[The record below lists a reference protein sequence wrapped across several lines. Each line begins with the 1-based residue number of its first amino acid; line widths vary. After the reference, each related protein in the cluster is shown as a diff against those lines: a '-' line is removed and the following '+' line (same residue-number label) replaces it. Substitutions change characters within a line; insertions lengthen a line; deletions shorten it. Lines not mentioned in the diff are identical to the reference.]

1 MPKRDSFLVRIDPDI
16 LEAIRKWA
24 DDDMRSVNA
33 QIEFILRGQLK
44 KSGRL
49 PLKSQE
55 GKTKPTKETD

>member
-24 DDDMRSVNA
+24 DDEMRSVNA
-33 QIEFILRGQLK
+33 QIEFILRDQLK

-49 PLKSQE
+49 SLKSLE
-55 GKTKPTKETD
+55 SKSEPSKETD